1 MSANTI
7 YQQISSYD
15 EDENH
20 MISVA
25 KDDEEYLRKV
35 DSILSDL
42 DPGID
47 LVLYNA
53 GTDPYPTISHATL
66 EERERRVF
74 QACVE
79 KGIPCVFVLAGGY
92 TFSQDMNSLVKS
104 HLITIVRLTNYFAIY
119 HKDVF
124 RSDLFCSIY
133 FNILILTRRKLNF
146 NSKSLWRSCF

>member
-1 MSANTI
+1 HRVSQYDLSTNLFD
-7 YQQISSYD
+7 SYD

-35 DSILSDL
+35 DSIVSAL
-42 DPGID
+42 DPSID

-74 QACVE
+74 KACVDQ
-79 KGIPCVFVLAGGY
+79 GIPCVFVLAGGY
-92 TFSQDMNSLVKS
+92 TFSQDMTSLVTS
-104 HLITIVRLTNYFAIY
+104 HIKTIQNSNN
-119 HKDVF
+119 VF
-124 RSDLFCSIY
+124 RRCNRNRCKI
-133 FNILILTRRKLNF
+133 
-146 NSKSLWRSCF
+146 

>member
-1 MSANTI
+1 
-7 YQQISSYD
+7 
-15 EDENH
+15 

-35 DSILSDL
+35 DSIVSDL

-92 TFSQDMNSLVKS
+92 TFSQDMTSLVTS
-104 HLITIVRLTNYFAIY
+104 HVKTIRASNNLME
-119 HKDVF
+119 
-124 RSDLFCSIY
+124 RCS
-133 FNILILTRRKLNF
+133 L
-146 NSKSLWRSCF
+146 